1 MVTMRVLVT
10 GGSGT
15 LGSEVVAELR
25 RRGHEPRSASRRS
38 GVDLATGEGVAEAL
52 AGVDAVVHCATRP
65 QRARAVDVE
74 GTRRLAAEAARRP
87 SPPHVVYVSIV
98 GCDANPFPYYRAKAR
113 AESLLAAAALPVTVV
128 RATQFHPFAAAVA
141 RALTLGP
148 VALSLGDMAV
158 QPADVPWVAG
168 RLVDAACAP
177 APSGFRRATDL
188 AGPELL
194 SMADVAGALRR
205 HRGATAPRVVRIP
218 PVGGTLRAF
227 SSRTNVP
234 GPSVEVGGRSFSQ
247 WLRAQP
253 QR

>member
-1 MVTMRVLVT
+1 MRVLVT
-10 GGSGT
+10 GGSGR

-25 RRGHEPRSASRRS
+25 RRGHEATSASRRS
-38 GVDLATGEGVAEAL
+38 GVDLTTGEGVTEAL
-52 AGVDAVVHCATRP
+52 ANVDAVVHCATRP

-98 GCDANPFPYYRAKAR
+98 GCDANPFPYYRAKAQ
-113 AESLLAAAALPVTVV
+113 AETLLATADLPVTVV

-158 QPADVPWVAG
+158 QPADVPWVAS
-168 RLVDAACAP
+168 RLVDAATGP

-194 SMADVAGALRR
+194 SMADVSGALRR
-205 HRGATAPRVVRIP
+205 HRGAAPPRVVRIP
-218 PVGGTLRAF
+218 PVGGILQAF
-227 SSRTNVP
+227 SNRTNIP
-234 GPSVEVGGRSFSQ
+234 GPSVEIGGRSFSE
-247 WLRAQP
+247 WLQAQP

>member
-1 MVTMRVLVT
+1 MRVLVT

-25 RRGHEPRSASRRS
+25 RRGHEPTSASRRS

-52 AGVDAVVHCATRP
+52 TGMDAVVHCATRP
-65 QRARAVDVE
+65 QRAQAVDVE

-87 SPPHVVYVSIV
+87 GPPHVVYVSIV
-98 GCDANPFPYYRAKAR
+98 GCDANPFPYYRAKAQ
-113 AESLLAAAALPVTVV
+113 AESLLAAADPARHRGARHPVPSL
-128 RATQFHPFAAAVA
+128 RGGGRPGAHAGPGRPLA
-141 RALTLGP
+141 RRHGGP
-148 VALSLGDMAV
+148 AGGCSPGW
-158 QPADVPWVAG
+158 PA
-168 RLVDAACAP
+168 RLVDVATGP

-205 HRGATAPRVVRIP
+205 HRGAAPPRVVRIP
-218 PVGGTLRAF
+218 PVGGILRAF
-227 SSRTNVP
+227 STRTNIP
-234 GPSVEVGGRSFSQ
+234 GPSVEIGGRSFSE
-247 WLRAQP
+247 WLQAQP

>member
-25 RRGHEPRSASRRS
+25 RRGHEATSASRRS

-52 AGVDAVVHCATRP
+52 TGMDAVVHCATRP
-65 QRARAVDVE
+65 QRAQAVDVE
-74 GTRRLAAEAARRP
+74 GTRRLAAEAARTG
-87 SPPHVVYVSIV
+87 PPHVVYVSIV
-98 GCDANPFPYYRAKAR
+98 GCDANPFPYYRAKAQ
-113 AESLLAAAALPVTVV
+113 AESLLAAADLPVTVV

-158 QPADVPWVAG
+158 QPAEVPWVAS
-168 RLVDAACAP
+168 RLVDAATGP

-205 HRGATAPRVVRIP
+205 HRGTAPPRVVRIP
-218 PVGGTLRAF
+218 PVGGILRAF
-227 SSRTNVP
+227 SARTNIP
-234 GPSVEVGGRSFSQ
+234 GPSVEIGGRSFSE
-247 WLRAQP
+247 WLQAQP